1 MKKEYI
7 RPTIE
12 ILNIEPLQI
21 MAGSDGISFDNGNAR
36 GHATLFNDDYAE
48 DEAW

>member
-7 RPTIE
+7 RSTIE

-21 MAGSDGISFDNGNAR
+21 MAGSDGISFDSDNNKGNA
-36 GHATLFNDDYAE
+36 TFYDDYAE